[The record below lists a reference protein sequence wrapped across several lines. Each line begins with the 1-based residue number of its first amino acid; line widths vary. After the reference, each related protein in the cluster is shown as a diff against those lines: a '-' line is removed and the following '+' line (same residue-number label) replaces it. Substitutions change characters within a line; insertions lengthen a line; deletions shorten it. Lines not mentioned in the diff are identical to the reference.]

1 MQKRSRWRAACLA
14 FLVKKRL
21 AIAAPQ
27 WCPEAMQHTKIR
39 LSHFIALFASCAAV
53 AAQAA
58 DLNTLTDAEKAGGWK
73 LLFDGKETSGWRA
86 YAHTDFPEGG
96 WVVEDGCLKNIGG
109 AHGGDLVTKEEFT
122 DFDLKFEWRISPGGN
137 SGVKYLVKEGKTGKA
152 GVGFEYQVLDDEK
165 NEDSKNG
172 RNRQAG
178 ALYYLF
184 APNDSKRLKP
194 VGEFNQ
200 GEIIVRG
207 QHVEHWLNGKRI
219 VECEL
224 DGPTLKEA
232 IAKSKFSKITWFGQ
246 KRPTVI
252 LLQDHGDTVW
262 FRNLKIKELKPD

>member
-1 MQKRSRWRAACLA
+1 MQINKN
-14 FLVKKRL
+14 RL
-21 AIAAPQ
+21 
-27 WCPEAMQHTKIR
+27 
-39 LSHFIALFASCAAV
+39 LGFVALIMSCAAV
-53 AAQAA
+53 AAQGD
-58 DLNTLTDAEKAGGWK
+58 DLNALTGKEQADGWK
-73 LLFDGKETSGWRA
+73 LLFDGKDTSAWRA
-86 YAHTDFPEGG
+86 YAHEDFPKEG
-96 WVVEDGCLKNIGG
+96 WVVEDGCLKNEGG
-109 AHGGDLVTKEEFT
+109 KHGGDLVTREQFT
-122 DFDLKFEWRISPGGN
+122 DFDLMFEWRISPGGN

-165 NEDSKNG
+165 NEDSQNG
-172 RNRQAG
+172 PNRQAG

-200 GEIIVRG
+200 SEIIVRG
-207 QHVEHWLNGKRI
+207 NHVEHWLNGTKI

-224 DGPTLKEA
+224 GSTALKDA